1 MVAPKSPRTASRPGR
16 RRGGQR
22 PATGSP
28 LCRARSSPGKT
39 HTTRPGGNAI
49 TGSQDDTGAQDGT
62 GTQADT
68 QAGGKTGAKARTY
81 KDAGVDI
88 DAGNTLVERIK
99 PLAKATARSGAAGGL
114 GGFGAL
120 FDLKEAGFIDP
131 ILVAATDGVG
141 TKLKLAIDS
150 GQHDTVGIDLVAMCA
165 NDLVVQGAEPL
176 MFLDYYATG
185 KLDVD
190 SARDVVA
197 GIAEGCRQAGC
208 ALVGGETAEMPGLY
222 HGGDYDLAGFCVGA
236 AERGQMLDG
245 STVEPGDAVLGLP
258 SSGLHSNG
266 YSLVRA
272 VVGDLGL
279 TLDGTCPF
287 DDSASLANALLTPTR
302 IYVPACLSAA
312 RAGLVR
318 ALAHI
323 TGGGLPENLPR
334 VLPDGLGA
342 RLDASAWELPG
353 VFRWLA
359 GAAGVGPDELARTF
373 NCGIGMAVMVPR
385 DRAEDALAHFRAAG
399 EPAVR
404 IGEIVTQEP
413 HTPRIE
419 IANRETAWQA

>member
-1 MVAPKSPRTASRPGR
+1 MVAPESPRTLEVRGASARVVRHPTAWRQRYRFRGR
-16 RRGGQR
+16 TQVRH
-22 PATGSP
+22 
-28 LCRARSSPGKT
+28 T

-49 TGSQDDTGAQDGT
+49 TGSQDDTS
-62 GTQADT
+62 
-68 QAGGKTGAKARTY
+68 AKARTY

-99 PLAKATARSGAAGGL
+99 PLAKATARAGAAGGL

-120 FDLKEAGFIDP
+120 FDLKEAGFTDP

-150 GQHDTVGIDLVAMCA
+150 GRHDTVGIDLVAMCA

-176 MFLDYYATG
+176 LFLDYYATG
-185 KLDVD
+185 KLEVD
-190 SARDVVA
+190 GARDVVA

-222 HGGDYDLAGFCVGA
+222 RTGDYDLAGFCVGA
-236 AERGQMLDG
+236 AERGQMIDG
-245 STVEPGDAVLGLP
+245 STVEAGDAVIGLP

-266 YSLVRA
+266 YSLVRQ
-272 VVGDLGL
+272 VVADLGL
-279 TLDGTCPF
+279 SLDGTSPF
-287 DDSASLANALLTPTR
+287 DDSSTLADALLTPTR
-302 IYVPACLSAA
+302 IYVPACLSAV

-342 RLDASAWELPG
+342 RLDANAWELPG
-353 VFRWLA
+353 VFRWLTQA
-359 GAAGVGPDELARTF
+359 GGVAPEELARTF
-373 NCGIGMAVMVPR
+373 NCGIGMVVVVPQ
-385 DRAEDALAHFRAAG
+385 DQADLALAHLREQG
-399 EPAVR
+399 EQAVQ
-404 IGEIVTQEP
+404 IGEIVTQQP
-413 HTPRIE
+413 SSPRIE

>member
-1 MVAPKSPRTASRPGR
+1 MVAPKSRWDTWRVR
-16 RRGGQR
+16 RAGVLGDTRDR
-22 PATGSP
+22 VAAFALP
-28 LCRARSSPGKT
+28 LKAGER
-39 HTTRPGGNAI
+39 HTTPPGGNAI
-49 TGSQDDTGAQDGT
+49 TGSRDDTGASPQPP
-62 GTQADT
+62 
-68 QAGGKTGAKARTY
+68 ARTY

-88 DAGNTLVERIK
+88 DAGNTLVDRIK
-99 PLAKATARSGAAGGL
+99 PLAKATARPGAAGGL

-120 FDLKEAGFIDP
+120 FDLKEAGFTDP

-150 GQHDTVGIDLVAMCA
+150 GRHDTVGIDLVAMCA

-190 SARDVVA
+190 AARDVVA

-222 HGGDYDLAGFCVGA
+222 NTGDYDLAGFCVGA

-266 YSLVRA
+266 YSLVRR
-272 VVGDLGL
+272 VVADLGL
-279 TLDGTCPF
+279 ALDGPCPF
-287 DDSASLANALLTPTR
+287 DDSPTLADALLTPTR
-302 IYVPACLSAA
+302 IYVPACLAAA
-312 RAGLVR
+312 RSGRVR

-342 RLDASAWELPG
+342 RLDAQAWDLPG
-353 VFRWLA
+353 VFRWLS
-359 GAAGVGPDELARTF
+359 AAGGVPADELARTF
-373 NCGIGMAVMVPR
+373 NCGVGMAVVVPR
-385 DRAEDALAHFRAAG
+385 AEAEAALVQFREHG
-399 EPAVR
+399 EQAVR
-404 IGEIVTQEP
+404 IGEIVTQDP

-419 IANRETAWQA
+419 IANRETAWRS

>member
-1 MVAPKSPRTASRPGR
+1 MPAPLKSGER
-16 RRGGQR
+16 
-22 PATGSP
+22 
-28 LCRARSSPGKT
+28 
-39 HTTRPGGNAI
+39 HTTSPGGNAI
-49 TGSQDDTGAQDGT
+49 TGSHDQTGANS
-62 GTQADT
+62 
-68 QAGGKTGAKARTY
+68 GARSARTARTY

-120 FDLKEAGFIDP
+120 FDLKEAGFTDP

-141 TKLKLAIDS
+141 TKLKLAID
-150 GQHDTVGIDLVAMCA
+150 GARHDTVGIDLVAMCA

-190 SARDVVA
+190 AARDVVA
-197 GIAEGCRQAGC
+197 GIADGCRQAGC

-222 HGGDYDLAGFCVGA
+222 HGSDYDLAGFCVGA

-245 STVEPGDAVLGLP
+245 ATVQPGDAVLGLP
-258 SSGLHSNG
+258 SSGLHANG
-266 YSLVRA
+266 FSLVRQ
-272 VVGDLGL
+272 VVADLGL
-279 TLDGTCPF
+279 DLDGSSPF
-287 DDSASLANALLTPTR
+287 DDSASLADALLTPTR

-353 VFRWLA
+353 VFRWLLSA
-359 GAAGVGPDELARTF
+359 GGVEPHELARTF
-373 NCGIGMAVMVPR
+373 NCGIGMAVVVPR
-385 DRAEDALAHFRAAG
+385 DRAEDALAHFRDHG
-399 EPAVR
+399 EQAVQ
-404 IGEIVTQEP
+404 IGEIVTQDP